1 MRVQDKVALVTGS
14 GKGIGAAIAERLAEE
29 GADIIINDVDLE
41 TANATAEKIRG
52 MGRRSIALKADVSK
66 LAQVQEMVD
75 EANKQMGRIDILV
88 NNAGIFRDKSI
99 FRMTEEDFDLVLNIN
114 LKGYWNNIKAVL
126 PGMRERKY
134 GKVVNISSRAYLGN
148 PGQSNYSA
156 SKAGVVGMTRA
167 LGLELGKFNIN
178 INAVAPGAVMTDLL
192 RDAGQ
197 EAIDRMLANT
207 PMGRIGEGKDV
218 ANAVLYFASD
228 ESSYV
233 QGQTLLVC
241 GGRSLTSGSL

>member
-1 MRVQDKVALVTGS
+1 VALVTGS

-29 GADIIINDVDLE
+29 GADIVINDIDPK
-41 TANATAEKIRG
+41 TAEGTAEKIRG
-52 MGRRSIALKADVSK
+52 MGRRAIVLQADVSK
-66 LAQVQEMVD
+66 FQPVQEMVE
-75 EANKQMGRIDILV
+75 EATKQMGRIDILV

-99 FRMTEEDFDLVLNIN
+99 LRMTEEDFDLVLAIN
-114 LKGYWNNIKAVL
+114 LKGYWNNIKAVV

-134 GKVVNISSRAYLGN
+134 GKIVNISSRAYLGN

-156 SKAGVVGMTRA
+156 SKAGVVGLTRA

-192 RDAGQ
+192 KDAGQ
-197 EAIDRMLANT
+197 DAIDRMLANT
-207 PMGRIGEGKDV
+207 PMGRIGEGRDI